1 MLGDILAQV
10 HYNNGLTGAATL
22 KDSSLAAVIVSA
34 SVGAAALAGVG
45 VYAIVRKMKKAKAT
59 ADASE

>member
-1 MLGDILAQV
+1 MPGDILSRV

-59 ADASE
+59 ADVSE